1 MTLLGGMK
9 KTALGV
15 IDKSAFKFKADAAFD
30 SGGIRSASEFTG
42 KEKQPGECGT
52 SLQILRSIHGESAVS
67 YFYCIRLAAGL
78 AKQTA
83 MIYQWWRIEEISL
96 MQWNFQAASIVAA

>member
-30 SGGIRSASEFTG
+30 SGGIRSATDFTE
-42 KEKQPGECGT
+42 KEKQPGGNDGQNNQH
-52 SLQILRSIHGESAVS
+52 SNVKLKVVL
-67 YFYCIRLAAGL
+67 
-78 AKQTA
+78 
-83 MIYQWWRIEEISL
+83 
-96 MQWNFQAASIVAA
+96 